1 MKKKKKGNA
10 DGTAVCIIHVVVN
23 AKDKVSGFTEQSQ
36 KVQSPCFRLYYMH
49 DFLSVLTFQV
59 VYIVCVLS
67 KKKVIK
73 IVYEHIF
80 IMGMVVFSS

>member
-23 AKDKVSGFTEQSQ
+23 AKDKVSGFTEQSR
-36 KVQSPCFRLYYMH
+36 KVESPCFRVYYMH

-59 VYIVCVLS
+59 VYIACVLS
-67 KKKVIK
+67 KKIIK
-73 IVYEHIF
+73 IVYERIF